1 MIKPHNEN
9 GELKTKKDNAL
20 ENTGN
25 MDHIS
30 VCETFLIMDINMK
43 ALYTSK
49 CFSGWGKTIINDY
62 FYTYGRVKWSLKCF

>member
-49 CFSGWGKTIINDY
+49 CFSGWEKQSLTII
-62 FYTYGRVKWSLKCF
+62 FILMAG